1 MSVAFHQHSKELSQW
16 YKELQE
22 SLRRNTVSE
31 SVEGAET
38 DLAEFEHQ
46 RNITVDASVNTISIG
61 QNLIDQLRQ
70 IEMDS
75 KKVNY
80 GDTCRHIDGML
91 TSLDDGR
98 SKLDDLWATR
108 RLKLELCLQLRH
120 FERDALELLSK
131 LPIWTQE
138 MDTREYSF
146 ELDGADFILKSHLE
160 LVESIQENT
169 VQLIQKGRDL
179 VQLFDSA
186 GKVSMKTGDLPA
198 QTRITVLL
206 DDIRDA
212 YLELEE
218 VAESRRT
225 QLEQCR
231 DLRQFEVD
239 AEQVET
245 WIHSAEKMLAVAA
258 IPNSLLEAEQL
269 QAEHQEFELAIE
281 KTQQSAI
288 RLHDNAFK
296 LLEAQHYDSQR
307 IRGIASDIER
317 RWQQL
322 VMQSE
327 DRRKLFQ
334 YGASFYKTSE
344 QVQSVLEDLER
355 EYTREEDLCGG
366 GTSSDNRAPPQVTEA
381 DITRHMSRHQ
391 DQKESFLRACTMARR
406 NAESFLKYLK
416 KCNIYAS
423 QGGAAMAD
431 RTKGPEGYVKRILEE
446 LLGQE
451 DKVLDHWTQ
460 KKKRLDQ
467 CLQYVLFEGSARQA
481 LNWIHDTGEFYLS
494 THTKLGEDKEET
506 EGLLKEYNEFKNSAK
521 ENGEKVKLLLRLAD
535 SQLEKG
541 QSHAS
546 RIKSWVSAVDKRYR
560 DFSLRMDKYRAQLE
574 GKLGLSHEDDSN
586 LLLDHRKSD
595 SSLEVKLRD
604 ATKGVGEEKRKSAR
618 KREFIMAELLQTE
631 QAYVRDLHC
640 CITNY
645 MCEMMASVGE
655 VPAGIVGKETTIFGN
670 IEEIYAFHKDIFL
683 KELEKYEA
691 MPEDVGHCFVTWAD
705 KFQMYVNYCKN
716 KPDSNALL
724 VEHAGA
730 FFDEMQKKHNL
741 GLSVQAYIIKPV
753 QRITKY
759 QLLLKDLIATC
770 EEGKG
775 EIQDALDVM
784 LTVPKK
790 ANDAMHLSMLEGF
803 DDNLAA
809 HGEVILQD
817 AFQVWDTKQIFRKG
831 RERHIFLF
839 EMFLVFSK
847 ETKDSTGKTK
857 YVYKSKMDTSDLGIT
872 EFIEG
877 DHCKFALW
885 TGRTPSNDN
894 RIVLKAPSMDNKQE
908 WIRKLREV
916 VQDRQIHLR
925 AALTDTVKF
934 SKASFTQ
941 SAAPGSG
948 SLSQK
953 SSRSYNSEE
962 SLNDESLLERADRN
976 SITSV
981 STTNTNSDK
990 DSVRLS
996 AECGVV
1002 VEDFEA
1008 EPGSQEE
1015 MTIRRGQAVEILDQ
1029 PAPDWLVVRT
1039 LGPDNATPV
1048 EGLVPTYCVRC
1059 TANRYS
1065 SGSLGTYMLCV
1076 ACTLSLLSLWCIHIF
1091 LFFNC

>member
-1 MSVAFHQHSKELSQW
+1 MSVAFHQHSKELSIW

-22 SLRRNTVSE
+22 SLRSSIVSE
-31 SVEGAET
+31 AVDGAEK

-46 RNITVDASVNTISIG
+46 RTITVDASVNTIGIG

-70 IEMDS
+70 IEMDT
-75 KKVNY
+75 KKANY
-80 GDTCRHIDGML
+80 SDTCHHIDGML
-91 TSLDDGR
+91 NNLEDGR

-120 FERDALELLSK
+120 FERDALELLSQ

-138 MDTREYSF
+138 MHNRDYSF
-146 ELDGADFILKSHLE
+146 DLDAADFILKSHLE

-186 GKVSMKTGDLPA
+186 GKVSMRTGSIPA

-212 YLELEE
+212 YLELED
-218 VAESRRT
+218 VSESRRI

-245 WIHSAEKMLAVAA
+245 WIHTAEKMLAVAA
-258 IPNSLLEAEQL
+258 IPNSLNEAEQL
-269 QAEHQEFELAIE
+269 QAEHQQFELAIE
-281 KTQQSAI
+281 KTQESAI
-288 RLHDNAFK
+288 RLHDTAYK
-296 LLEAQHYDSQR
+296 LLESRHYDSER
-307 IRGIASDIER
+307 IQGIASSIER
-317 RWQQL
+317 RWQAL

-334 YGASFYKTSE
+334 YAASFYKTSE

-366 GTSSDNRAPPQVTEA
+366 GSGDRSPPQVSDA
-381 DITRHMSRHQ
+381 DIAKHMSRHQ

-416 KCNIYAS
+416 KCNVYSS
-423 QGGAAMAD
+423 QQGSTMAD
-431 RTKGPEGYVKRILEE
+431 RTRGPEGYVKRILEE
-446 LLGQE
+446 LLLQE

-460 KKKRLDQ
+460 KKKRFDQ
-467 CLQYVLFEGSARQA
+467 CLQYVLFEASARQA

-506 EGLLKEYNEFKNSAK
+506 EGLLTEYNEFKSAAK

-541 QSHAS
+541 QSHAT

-560 DFSLRMDKYRAQLE
+560 DFSLRMDKYRVQLE
-574 GKLGLSHEDDSN
+574 GKLGLSHEDDGN
-586 LLLDHRKSD
+586 LSLDHRKSD
-595 SSLEVKLRD
+595 SSLELKFRD
-604 ATKGVGEEKRKSAR
+604 AAKGGGEEKRKSAR

-655 VPAGIVGKETTIFGN
+655 VPGGIIGKEHIIFGN
-670 IEEIYAFHKDIFL
+670 IEEIYAFHKDVFL
-683 KELEKYEA
+683 KELEKYES

-705 KFQMYVNYCKN
+705 KFQMYVTYCKN

-724 VEHAGA
+724 VEHGGA

-759 QLLLKDLIATC
+759 QLLLKDLLATC
-770 EEGKG
+770 EEGRG

-790 ANDAMHLSMLEGF
+790 ANDAMHVSMLEGF
-803 DDNLAA
+803 DDYLRA

-857 YVYKSKMDTSDLGIT
+857 YMYKSKMDMSDLGIT
-872 EFIEG
+872 EHIEG

-885 TGRTPSNDN
+885 TGRTPSSDN
-894 RIVLKAPSMDNKQE
+894 RIVLKAQSMDNKQE
-908 WIRKLREV
+908 WIRRLREV
-916 VQDRQIHLR
+916 VQDRQIHPR
-925 AALTDTVKF
+925 AALIDTVKF
-934 SKASFTQ
+934 SKTSFTK
-941 SAAPGSG
+941 SAPSTSS

-962 SLNDESLLERADRN
+962 SLNDESLLGGYDRN

-981 STTNTNSDK
+981 STNNTNYTDNSDR
-990 DSVRLS
+990 DSTRMS
-996 AECGVV
+996 TECGVV

-1008 EPGSQEE
+1008 SSSRELMVS
-1015 MTIRRGQAVEILDQ
+1015 RGQTVEILDQ
-1029 PAPDWLVVRT
+1029 LYEKNRDWYLIRT
-1039 LGPDNATPV
+1039 LAQDNATPI
-1048 EGLVPTYCVRC
+1048 EGLVPASCIRVPSQ
-1059 TANRYS
+1059 RYS
-1065 SGSLGTYMLCV
+1065 SSSLGMWHDVSCMV
-1076 ACTLSLLSLWCIHIF
+1076 
-1091 LFFNC
+1091 